1 MSAGQ
6 HSAPP
11 VALPSSGSDTPNTD
25 TEDTL
30 PGQAVPARVG
40 RPEVLIAGYRILR
53 VIGEGGMGTVYE
65 AEQERPRRIV
75 ALKMIRPGVAT
86 ATLLKRFEQEAHA
99 LGRLRHPGIAQIYE
113 AGMADAGHGP
123 QPYFA
128 MEFVTGRPL
137 DQYVTERNP
146 GVRER
151 LDLVARI
158 CDAVHHAHQK
168 GIIHRD
174 LKPGNILVE
183 DSGQPRV
190 LDFGLARVTDSDIQ
204 ATMQTDVGQIVG
216 TLPYMS
222 PEQVLGD
229 PLALD
234 TRSDVYALGVLLYL
248 VLAGHL
254 PYDLKKAH
262 LAECIRVI
270 REVDPS
276 LLGTVS
282 REFRGDVET
291 IAARALEKEKE
302 RRYQSAA
309 ELGSDLRRYLSHE
322 PIVARPASAAYQLGK
337 FARRNRTL
345 VAGAAATVLALV
357 AGVGVSSWQAVRA
370 RRAEGL
376 ATSRL
381 AQTQEARALAER
393 RREESEGARRLA
405 EERRTEA
412 ESRKSEAESRKA
424 EAERARAAEGSQR
437 AAAEAS
443 ERTSR
448 SETAKAAAVNAFL
461 KEMLSSVDP
470 SEMKGKD
477 VTVRRVLD
485 EAAAK
490 VGGGSLR
497 EQPEVEAS
505 VRTTLGKT
513 YQALGLLAEAEP
525 HLRQALEIHKRVL
538 GPEHPDVAASLNDL
552 ASLLHDRGKRTEAEP
567 LYREALRIRK
577 KVLGPGHLDT
587 SATLNDLGLLLK
599 QQGDLDGAEAMY
611 RESLAIKRRSLGEA
625 HEDLAQAIN
634 NMAQLLQA
642 REDLKGA
649 ETLHREALAMRRTLF
664 GPEHP
669 DVLASLNNLGAN
681 LFAQGDVAG
690 AEALARE
697 VLAVRRRTLDEDHP
711 DLAMAVNNL
720 GAYLRVE
727 GKLAEAEPLQR
738 EALAIWRKALGDEH
752 PDVASA
758 ASNLAFVLHEK
769 GDPAGA
775 EVLQREALAI
785 RVKVYGE
792 GSLQVART
800 LGPLGPILLDEG
812 KLEEAE
818 TVLRRALAIRVEKL
832 PPRQVDTA
840 VAQADLAGAL
850 NARGKFDEARTL
862 AAEALSIREEKLP
875 AGHWTRLEAQ
885 SLLGEALAGQGKLA
899 EAEALLLPAYDGLKA
914 SAAASPR
921 RKRAARER
929 IVRLYE
935 AWGRPEAAAAWRP
948 KETAPF
954 CARACHRSGSART
967 VASGVPERAFVPA
980 RSVS

>member
-1 MSAGQ
+1 MSGPAEKKRSPIEGDGSVSSGRQ
-6 HSAPP
+6 SDSPA
-11 VALPSSGSDTPNTD
+11 ALPASGSDTPDTD
-25 TEDTL
+25 IEETL
-30 PGQAVPARVG
+30 PGQPVPARGG
-40 RPEVLIAGYRILR
+40 RRDVLFAGYRILR
-53 VIGEGGMGTVYE
+53 VLGEGGMGTVYE

-75 ALKMIRPGVAT
+75 ALKMIKPGLAT

-128 MEFVTGRPL
+128 MEYVTGRPL

-254 PYDLKKAH
+254 PYDLKKVH

-309 ELGSDLRRYLSHE
+309 ELGSDLRRHLSHE

-448 SETAKAAAVNAFL
+448 SEAAKAAAVSSFL

-485 EAAAK
+485 EAAAR

-513 YQALGLLAEAEP
+513 YQSLGLYAEAEP
-525 HLRQALEIHKRVL
+525 HLRQALEIRKRVL
-538 GPEHPDVAASLNDL
+538 GPEHGEVAASLNDL
-552 ASLLHDRGKRTEAEP
+552 ASLLHDEGKRTEAEP

-577 KVLGPGHLDT
+577 KVLGPGHIDT

-599 QQGDLDGAEAMY
+599 QQGDLDGAEALY
-611 RESLAIKRRSLGEA
+611 RESLAIKRTSLGEA
-625 HEDLAQAIN
+625 HGDLAQAIN
-634 NMAQLLQA
+634 SMAQLLQA
-642 REDLKGA
+642 RGDLKGA

-669 DVLASLNNLGAN
+669 DVLFSMNNLGAN

-697 VLAVRRRTLDEDHP
+697 VLAVRRRTLDANHP

-720 GAYLRVE
+720 GAYLRVA

-758 ASNLAFVLHEK
+758 ASNLAFVLNEK

-792 GSLQVART
+792 ESLQVART
-800 LGPLGPILLDEG
+800 LGPLGPILLDQG

-818 TVLRRALAIRVEKL
+818 TLLRRALAIRVEKL
-832 PPRQVDTA
+832 PPRIVDTA
-840 VAQADLAGAL
+840 VGQADLAGAL

-875 AGHWTRLEAQ
+875 AGHWTRFEAQ

-935 AWGRPEAAAAWRP
+935 AWGRPEAAVAWRA

-954 CARACHRSGSART
+954 
-967 VASGVPERAFVPA
+967 
-980 RSVS
+980 

>member
-1 MSAGQ
+1 MSGPAEKKWTPTGGGGSMSAGQ
-6 HSAPP
+6 HSDPP
-11 VALPSSGSDTPNTD
+11 VALPSSGSDMPDTD
-25 TEDTL
+25 TEETL
-30 PGQAVPARVG
+30 PGQPVSARAV
-40 RPEVLIAGYRILR
+40 RPDVLIAGYRILR

-65 AEQERPRRIV
+65 AEQEKPRRIV
-75 ALKMIRPGVAT
+75 ALKMIKPGLAT
-86 ATLLKRFEQEAHA
+86 AALLRRFELEAHA
-99 LGRLRHPGIAQIYE
+99 LGRLSHPGIAQIYE

-128 MEFVTGRPL
+128 MELVTGLPL
-137 DQYVTERNP
+137 DQYLTERNP

-174 LKPGNILVE
+174 LKPGNIFVE

-204 ATMQTDVGQIVG
+204 ATMQTDFGQIVG

-276 LLGTVS
+276 PLGTVS

-309 ELGSDLRRYLSHE
+309 ELGSDLRRHLSHE
-322 PIVARPASAAYQLGK
+322 PIVAHRASAAYQLGK

-393 RREESEGARRLA
+393 RREEAEGARRLA

-412 ESRKSEAESRKA
+412 EGRKSEAESRKA
-424 EAERARAAEGSQR
+424 EAERARAAEGAQR
-437 AAAEAS
+437 VAAEAS

-448 SETAKAAAVNAFL
+448 SEAAKAAAVNAFL

-485 EAAAK
+485 EAAGK

-505 VRTTLGKT
+505 VRTTMGKT
-513 YQALGLLAEAEP
+513 YQALGLYAEAEP
-525 HLRQALEIHKRVL
+525 HLRQALEIRKRVL

-552 ASLLHDRGKRTEAEP
+552 ASLLHDEGKRAEAEP

-577 KVLGPGHLDT
+577 RVLGPGHLDT

-599 QQGDLDGAEAMY
+599 QQGDLDGAEALY
-611 RESLAIKRRSLGEA
+611 RESLAIKRRALGEA
-625 HEDLAQAIN
+625 HGDLAQAIN

-642 REDLKGA
+642 RGDLKGA
-649 ETLHREALAMRRTLF
+649 ETLHRESLAMRRTLF

-697 VLAVRRRTLDEDHP
+697 VLAVRRRTLDANHP
-711 DLAMAVNNL
+711 DLAMALNNL

-738 EALAIWRKALGDEH
+738 EALAIWRKALGNEH

-758 ASNLAFVLHEK
+758 ASNLAFVLQEK

-818 TVLRRALAIRVEKL
+818 TVLRRALAVRVEKL
-832 PPRQVDTA
+832 PPRHVDTA
-840 VAQADLAGAL
+840 VAQADLARAL
-850 NARGKFDEARTL
+850 NARGKFEEARTL
-862 AAEALSIREEKLP
+862 AADALSIREEKLP
-875 AGHWTRLEAQ
+875 VGQWSRFEAQ
-885 SLLGEALAGQGKLA
+885 SLLGEALAGLGKLA
-899 EAEALLLPAYDGLKA
+899 EAEALLLPAYDGLRA
-914 SAAASPR
+914 SAAVSPWK
-921 RKRAARER
+921 KRAARER

-935 AWGRPEAAAAWRP
+935 AWGRPEAAAAWRA

-954 CARACHRSGSART
+954 
-967 VASGVPERAFVPA
+967 
-980 RSVS
+980 